1 MSRAPATVGAGVR
14 AMKSVTEYIVM
25 RTAEPREFVNLTERV
40 RSIVQA
46 SGGKEGFV
54 LVSAMHITAA
64 VYVNDNESGL
74 IEDIERWADRL
85 APPGDY
91 AHHRTGETNG
101 DAHLKNLLLGHQVV
115 LPITQGH
122 LDLGPWE
129 QVFYAEFDGQ
139 RPKRVIV
146 KVLGE

>member
-1 MSRAPATVGAGVR
+1 MRST
-14 AMKSVTEYIVM
+14 TEYLWFET
-25 RTAEPREFVNLTERV
+25 RSPREFVNITDRV
-40 RSIVQA
+40 RAVVQA
-46 SGGKEGFV
+46 SGIREGLA

-64 VYVNDNESGL
+64 VYVNDDERGL
-74 IEDIERWADRL
+74 LSDIERWADRL

-91 AHHRTGETNG
+91 AHHRTGESNG

-115 LPITQGH
+115 LPITAGE

-139 RPKRVIV
+139 RRKRVIV